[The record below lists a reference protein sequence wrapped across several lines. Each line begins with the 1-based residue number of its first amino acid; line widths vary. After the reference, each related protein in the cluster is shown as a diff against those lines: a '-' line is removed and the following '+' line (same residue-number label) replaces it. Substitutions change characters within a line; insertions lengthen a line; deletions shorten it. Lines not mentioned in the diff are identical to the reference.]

1 MDGSGGMR
9 MMRQF
14 DFESANKN
22 FRKDRAKFLDKQIKE
37 KMRQRHLLDIEIS
50 ILVDKREKLNSRK
63 EVKNDSLQ
71 TVYYPA

>member
-1 MDGSGGMR
+1 
-9 MMRQF
+9 MRQF
-14 DFESANKN
+14 DIEAANKN
-22 FRKDRAKFLDKQIKE
+22 FRKDRAKFLDKQIKD

-50 ILVDKREKLNSRK
+50 MLSDEIEKLNSRK

>member
-1 MDGSGGMR
+1 
-9 MMRQF
+9 MRQF

-22 FRKDRAKFLDKQIKE
+22 FRKDRAKFLDKQIIE
-37 KMRQRHLLDIEIS
+37 KMKQRNLLDEEIS
-50 ILVDKREKLNSRK
+50 ALIDEREKLNSRK

>member
-1 MDGSGGMR
+1 

-14 DFESANKN
+14 DFESANQN

-50 ILVDKREKLNSRK
+50 ILIDKREKLNSRK
-63 EVKNDSLQ
+63 EVKNDRLQ
-71 TVYYPA
+71 TVHYPA

>member
-1 MDGSGGMR
+1 MDGSGGLR

-14 DFESANKN
+14 DIEALNKN

-37 KMRQRHLLDIEIS
+37 KMRQRQLLDIEIS
-50 ILVDKREKLNSRK
+50 ILVYKREKLNSRK

>member
-1 MDGSGGMR
+1 

-37 KMRQRHLLDIEIS
+37 K
-50 ILVDKREKLNSRK
+50 
-63 EVKNDSLQ
+63 
-71 TVYYPA
+71 

>member
-1 MDGSGGMR
+1 

-14 DFESANKN
+14 DIEALNKN

-37 KMRQRHLLDIEIS
+37 KMRQRQLLDIEIS
-50 ILVDKREKLNSRK
+50 ILVYKREKLNSRK

>member
-1 MDGSGGMR
+1 
-9 MMRQF
+9 MRQF
-14 DFESANKN
+14 DIEALNKN
-22 FRKDRAKFLDKQIKE
+22 FRKDRAKFLDEQIKE

>member
-1 MDGSGGMR
+1 MDGSGGLR
-9 MMRQF
+9 TMRQF
-14 DFESANKN
+14 DIGAANKN

-37 KMRQRHLLDIEIS
+37 KMRQRYLLDIEIS

>member
-1 MDGSGGMR
+1 MSTIR
-9 MMRQF
+9 KVKAMRQF
-14 DFESANKN
+14 DLEALNKN

>member
-1 MDGSGGMR
+1 
-9 MMRQF
+9 MRQF
-14 DFESANKN
+14 DIEALNKN
-22 FRKDRAKFLDKQIKE
+22 FKKDRAKFLDEQIKE

-71 TVYYPA
+71 TVYYPAWT

>member
-1 MDGSGGMR
+1 
-9 MMRQF
+9 MRQF
-14 DFESANKN
+14 DIEALNKN

-50 ILVDKREKLNSRK
+50 MLSDEREKLNSRN
-63 EVKNDSLQ
+63 EVNNDRLQ

>member
-1 MDGSGGMR
+1 MGINR
-9 MMRQF
+9 MRQF

-22 FRKDRAKFLDKQIKE
+22 FRKDRAKFLDKQIIE
-37 KMRQRHLLDIEIS
+37 KMKQRNLLDEEIS
-50 ILVDKREKLNSRK
+50 ALIDEREKLNSRK

>member
-1 MDGSGGMR
+1 

>member
-1 MDGSGGMR
+1 
-9 MMRQF
+9 MRQF
-14 DFESANKN
+14 DIEALNKN
-22 FRKDRAKFLDKQIKE
+22 FKKDRAKFLDEQIKE